1 MKNLTA
7 IAFASIISIV
17 TLGTANADIASK
29 AYVDGKIQTTTTDLN
44 SKQDTANLVGTSDY
58 AGTTEDVADTKYPS
72 VKAVKDAIKTEK
84 DGLEQSVQTLEQS
97 LNDQKGNLVKTAD
110 FDSTL
115 EYDDETHYPSVT
127 AVKDAIAK
135 ATQDMATDTDL
146 SGKQDKSN
154 LVGTEAYKTGE
165 ESDEKYPSVKAVK
178 EAITGATEGLA
189 TSTEVDA
196 VEASVSGLGTRVESV
211 EEGLD
216 AKIPAPTTK
225 CTNATN
231 KCVLTFNG
239 DSGYDW
245 EVIERAVGEVGGQ

>member
-154 LVGTEAYKTGE
+154 LVGTEGYDA
-165 ESDEKYPSVKAVK
+165 SQDDDKYPSVLAVK
-178 EAITGATEGLA
+178 TAITTETAGLA

-196 VEASVSGLGTRVESV
+196 VEQSVTGLGTRVESV

-216 AKIPAPTTK
+216 AKIPAPTTECK
-225 CTNATN
+225 NATN
-231 KCVLTFNG
+231 KCVLTFDG
-239 DSGYDW
+239 QSGYDW